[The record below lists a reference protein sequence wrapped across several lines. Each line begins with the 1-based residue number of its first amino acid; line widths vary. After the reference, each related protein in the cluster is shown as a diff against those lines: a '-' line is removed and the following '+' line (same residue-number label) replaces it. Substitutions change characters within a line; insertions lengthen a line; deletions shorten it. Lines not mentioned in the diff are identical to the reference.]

1 MDEYVN
7 IKQIIY
13 ESLSENKGIM
23 LSMVSL
29 LSAYWIQDVVFPNTF
44 SKFTS
49 NVPDFIK
56 DISVKKIGTIVMP
69 FVIAE
74 ILFFINNM
82 IVSNKI
88 PEIELAIVKKIT
100 NNVIES
106 LKTTKHQINTNELI
120 MNLKKVLETK
130 SIYNLVVSN
139 VMPFVLICIGFIYNF
154 SKANTKLGVTAL
166 MIITLFIII
175 TMYIQSKSINAACE
189 NEDAM
194 NEFYDNIQDVM
205 INADTV
211 ITSNTK
217 QKEIDNIDNNSKTVK
232 VKYSKS
238 EKKAAENTFILHILS
253 LVITV
258 CLDGLAI
265 KLYMEKKI
273 TIEVLVSICLI
284 SITFMKYYN
293 STMSKFRNSI
303 NYIGKY
309 YEIEQYFKEF
319 KITSPKEHNLKINTG
334 DIIFSGINLKYGDK
348 VIFNNFN
355 KKIKG
360 NSKVGI
366 IGNIGTGKSSLLKM
380 LSGLIDYEGDIYIDN
395 QKLKQ
400 SNYDSIQNNIIYISQ
415 HPKMFNKTILYN
427 LSYGTVYDEAYVN
440 EFLKSINFYDFFQK
454 FEGGLQNKVGK
465 EGKNLSGGQKQIIA
479 ILRSLLQNKSIILLD
494 EPTSSLD
501 PNTKASVIKLLKNIK
516 GKTLIV
522 VTHDEMLY
530 EVFDDMIRM

>member
-1 MDEYVN
+1 MNDYVN
-7 IKQIIY
+7 IKKIIY
-13 ESLSENKGIM
+13 DSLLENKGIVF
-23 LSMVSL
+23 SMGSL
-29 LSAYWIQDVVFPNTF
+29 LSAYWLQDVIFPNTF

-49 NVPDFIK
+49 NVPEFIK
-56 DISVKKIGTIVMP
+56 DINAKKVGTVILP
-69 FVIAE
+69 FIFAE

-88 PEIELAIVKKIT
+88 PAIELAIVKKIT
-100 NNVIES
+100 NDVIES
-106 LKTTKHQINTNELI
+106 LKTTKHQINTNELM

-130 SIYNLVVSN
+130 TIYNLVVSN
-139 VMPFVLICIGFIYNF
+139 VLPFILICIGFIYNF
-154 SKANTKLGVTAL
+154 SKANIKLGVIAL
-166 MIITLFIII
+166 MIITIFIIM

-189 NEDAM
+189 NEDAL

-217 QKEIDNIDNNSKTVK
+217 QKEIDYIDANSKDVK
-232 VKYSKS
+232 TKYSTS

-258 CLDGLAI
+258 CLDGIAI
-265 KLYMEKKI
+265 KLYIDKKI
-273 TIEVLVSICLI
+273 TIESLVSICLI

-319 KITSPKEHNLKINTG
+319 KITSPKEHNLKVGTG
-334 DIIFSGINLKYGDK
+334 DIVFSNINLKYGDK

-380 LSGLIDYEGDIYIDN
+380 LSGLIEYNGEIYIDN
-395 QKLKQ
+395 QNLKQ

-427 LSYGTVYDEAYVN
+427 LSYGTSYDELYVN
-440 EFLKSINFYDFFQK
+440 DFLKSINFYDFFQK

-501 PNTKASVIKLLKNIK
+501 PNTKSSVIKLLKNIK
-516 GKTLIV
+516 SKTLIV

>member
-7 IKQIIY
+7 IKNIIY
-13 ESLSENKGIM
+13 QSLLENKSIGFAM
-23 LSMVSL
+23 GSL
-29 LSAYWIQDVVFPNTF
+29 LSAYWLQDVIFPNSF
-44 SKFTS
+44 SKFTA
-49 NVPDFIK
+49 NVPEFIK
-56 DISVKKIGTIVMP
+56 EVNIKKIGIVVMP

-74 ILFFINNM
+74 IFFFINNM
-82 IVSNKI
+82 IVSYKI
-88 PEIELAIVKKIT
+88 PAIELAIVKKIT
-100 NNVIES
+100 NSVIES
-106 LKTTKHQINTNELI
+106 IKTTKQQINTNELM

-130 SIYNLVVSN
+130 MIYNLVISN
-139 VMPFVLICIGFIYNF
+139 IFPFILISIGFIYNF
-154 SKANTKLGVTAL
+154 SKANTKLGLIAL
-166 MIITLFIII
+166 MVITIFIII
-175 TMYIQSKSINAACE
+175 TLYIQSKSINAACE
-189 NEDAM
+189 NEDAI
-194 NEFYDNIQDVM
+194 NEFYDNIQDIM

-217 QKEIDNIDNNSKTVK
+217 QKEIDNINENSKNVK
-232 VKYSKS
+232 MKYSKS

-253 LVITV
+253 MVIIV
-258 CLDGLAI
+258 ILDGIAI

-273 TIEVLVSICLI
+273 KIDILISICLI

-319 KITSPKEHNLKINTG
+319 KISVAKEQILNISSG
-334 DIIFSGINLKYGDK
+334 DISFSNVNLKYGDN

-360 NSKVGI
+360 GTKIGI
-366 IGNIGTGKSSLLKM
+366 VGNIGTGKSSLLKM
-380 LSGLIDYEGDIYIDN
+380 LSGLIEYDGTIYIDN
-395 QKLKQ
+395 QNLKQ
-400 SNYDSIQNNIIYISQ
+400 INYDSIQNHIIYISQ

-501 PNTKASVIKLLKNIK
+501 PNTKANVIKLLKNIK
-516 GKTLIV
+516 NKTLII

>member
-7 IKQIIY
+7 IKNIIY
-13 ESLSENKGIM
+13 QSLSENKEIG

-29 LSAYWIQDVVFPNTF
+29 LSAYWIQDVIFPNTF

-49 NVPDFIK
+49 NVPDFVKEIN
-56 DISVKKIGTIVMP
+56 IKKIGLVVMP

-74 ILFFINNM
+74 VLFFINNM

-88 PEIELAIVKKIT
+88 PAIELSIVKKIT
-100 NNVIES
+100 GNVIES

-130 SIYNLVVSN
+130 TIYNLIVSN
-139 VMPFVLICIGFIYNF
+139 ILPFILICIGFIYNF
-154 SKANTKLGVTAL
+154 SKANTKLGVIAL
-166 MIITLFIII
+166 MIITIFIII
-175 TMYIQSKSINAACE
+175 TLYIQSKSINAACE
-189 NEDAM
+189 NEDAL
-194 NEFYDNIQDVM
+194 NEFYDNIQDIM

-217 QKEIDNIDNNSKTVK
+217 QKEIDNIDVNSKNVK
-232 VKYSKS
+232 NKYSQS
-238 EKKAAENTFILHILS
+238 EKKAAQNTFILHILS

-258 CLDGLAI
+258 GLDGLAI
-265 KLYMEKKI
+265 KLYMDKKI

-319 KITSPKEHNLKINTG
+319 KITPPKDYNLKVGTG
-334 DIIFSGINLKYGDK
+334 DIIFSNINLKYGDK
-348 VIFNNFN
+348 IIFNNFN

-380 LSGLIDYEGDIYIDN
+380 LSGLIDYDGNIYIDN
-395 QKLKQ
+395 QNLKQ

-427 LSYGTVYDEAYVN
+427 LSYGTSYDETYVN
-440 EFLKSINFYDFFQK
+440 DFLKSINFYDFFQK

-501 PNTKASVIKLLKNIK
+501 PNTKSSVIKLLKNIK
-516 GKTLIV
+516 GKTLII

-530 EVFDDMIRM
+530 ELFDDMIRM